1 MNASDS
7 YDFVVIGAGAAGCVL
22 ANRLSASGR
31 RSVLLL
37 EAGGDDSSPWI
48 HIPLGYGKHFTN
60 PAVNWLYSSEPQAGA
75 ANRRIAQPRGKVL
88 GGSTSING
96 LLYIRG
102 QHEDYD
108 RWRDLGNAG
117 WGYADVLPYF
127 RKSENQQRGADEII
141 DRGVL
146 GQCG

>member
-1 MNASDS
+1 MKASDS

-37 EAGGDDSSPWI
+37 EAGGKDSSPWI

-75 ANRRIAQPRGKVL
+75 ANRRILQPRGKVL
-88 GGSTSING
+88 GGSTRSEEHTSELQSQSNLVCR
-96 LLYIRG
+96 LLL
-102 QHEDYD
+102 EKKK
-108 RWRDLGNAG
+108 
-117 WGYADVLPYF
+117 V
-127 RKSENQQRGADEII
+127 S
-141 DRGVL
+141 
-146 GQCG
+146 